1 MKILYCAICSKN
13 RKFEKPKISY
23 LLKKTLFIS
32 IICKNVKNVNVKV

>member
-23 LLKKTLFIS
+23 LLKRTLFMC